1 MFKDREKLYQV
12 YHTIL
17 TMALTWALTLAI
29 NQYFVFRVSVFFG
42 AIFSFITAFLVYLFD
57 LNRKNVI
64 SYLLMGSLLPILLF
78 IFWIR
83 KINPFNWL
91 NNFIDWCAVYNGS
104 EELHNLQYAKILL
117 FGIAL
122 IGAVSFFLITKKLAR
137 KITFAVI
144 VTAIMILLSIRQI
157 DLNKAVVGIC
167 FFYILTIIVEIC
179 GIIDR
184 KKAGKQE
191 KREGILYLAP
201 ICLLLAILAI
211 SLPSKPEPIQWK
223 GIKHVYQ
230 NMIEQIEDWKID
242 LQYYFGKE
250 ESEFAVNLTGYSED
264 NGELSNTG
272 DLLQDNKVALK
283 VSATQRSRPI
293 YLIGSVSNVYTGHSW
308 EKNRGDYITGEL
320 EYLLDYSELV
330 YALARQTPE
339 MLQSNRFI
347 ERFTLTVEYNR
358 IRTKT
363 FFHPMKMSSYHISSR
378 YGTFSAEPVN
388 ILFEKVRG
396 RGTTYENVSYEMNLQ
411 GKAFQQMLRDAD
423 DFSYDNP
430 IDINPDSL
438 KILQTNLLLH
448 DNADLINS
456 RRDFYKILG
465 DRSDMIQ
472 EQYTGLP
479 ETLPERVKKL
489 AKDLTKDSE
498 TTYDKL
504 KAIEGYLHN
513 YNYNLRAQKLPEG
526 RDFTDY
532 FLFDSKEGYCSAYA
546 TAMAVLGRCI
556 GVPTRYVEGFIVKF
570 QSIDENNMF
579 PVKNSQAHAWAEA
592 YIQGIG
598 WIPFEATAPYYD
610 SRYTSWAE
618 IDNQGNDLLQGNPN
632 PYEEY
637 MHQGLGPI
645 EPNLDVLSKKEVNKS
660 KEFMGGILVFLA
672 AIIILFVS
680 FIIYYHILK
689 YRYKKTFHKANY
701 NRKMYMLFLRIL
713 NLLRREGFTLK
724 QQETILMLS
733 NRVKDRFCYDHISF
747 TEVANIF
754 MQFRYAETEV
764 TKLEFEQ
771 VEVYHQGLSRKQK
784 EEGNKVMLWLEEFIF
799 LAKKSNRQSSMEMS
813 AK

>member
-29 NQYFVFRVSVFFG
+29 NQYFVFRVPVILN

-64 SYLLMGSLLPILLF
+64 SYLLMGSLFPILLLV
-78 IFWIR
+78 FWIK
-83 KINPFNWL
+83 KINPVNWL
-91 NNFIDWCAVYNGS
+91 NNLIGWCTIYNGS
-104 EELHNLQYAKILL
+104 EELYSSQHAKFLL
-117 FGIAL
+117 FMIAL
-122 IGAVSFFLITKKLAR
+122 LGAVSFFLITKKLAG
-137 KITFAVI
+137 KIIFAAI
-144 VTAIMILLSIRQI
+144 LTAIMILLSIREVV
-157 DLNKAVVGIC
+157 LNKAVVGIS

-223 GIKHVYQ
+223 GIKHVYH
-230 NMIEQIEDWKID
+230 NVIEQIEDWKID
-242 LQYYFGKE
+242 LQYYFGKV

-264 NGELSNTG
+264 NGELSSTS

-283 VSATQRSRPI
+283 VSASQRSKPI

-308 EKNRGDYITGEL
+308 EKSRGDYIEGEL

-330 YALARQTPE
+330 YALARQTPDV
-339 MLQSNRFI
+339 LQSNRFI
-347 ERFTLTVEYNR
+347 ERFALTVEYNR

-363 FFHPMKMSSYHISSR
+363 FFHPMKMSSYHINSR
-378 YGTFSAEPVN
+378 YGKLSAEPVN
-388 ILFEKVRG
+388 LLFEKVRG

-411 GKAFQQMLRDAD
+411 GEAFQQMLREAD
-423 DFSYDNP
+423 DFSYDTP
-430 IDINPDSL
+430 GSINPDSM

-448 DNADLINS
+448 DNADPFAS
-456 RRDFYKILG
+456 RRDFYEILG
-465 DRSDMIQ
+465 DRAEMIQ

-479 ETLPERVKKL
+479 DTLPVRVTKL
-489 AKDLTKDSE
+489 AEDLTKEYE

-513 YNYNLRAQKLPEG
+513 YKYNLRAQKLPG
-526 RDFTDY
+526 GWDFTDY
-532 FLFDSKEGYCSAYA
+532 FLFESKEGYCSAYA

-556 GVPTRYVEGFIVKF
+556 GVPTRYVEGFIIKF
-570 QSIDENNMF
+570 QNIDEYNMF

-592 YIQGIG
+592 YIEGIG
-598 WIPFEATAPYYD
+598 WVPFEATAPYYA
-610 SRYTSWAE
+610 SRYTIWAE
-618 IDNQGNDLLQGNPN
+618 PDNPGSNLLQGNPN
-632 PYEEY
+632 PNEEY

-645 EPNLDVLSKKEVNKS
+645 EPNLDVLNKKGASKS

-672 AIIILFVS
+672 AIIILFVL
-680 FIIYYHILK
+680 FIIYYNILK

-701 NRKMYMLFLRIL
+701 NRKTYMLFLRIL
-713 NLLRREGFTLK
+713 QLLRREGFTLK
-724 QQETILMLS
+724 QQETIRMLS
-733 NRVKDRFCYDHISF
+733 KRVNDRFCYNHITF

-754 MQFRYAETEV
+754 MQYRYAEAEV

-784 EEGNKVMLWLEEFIF
+784 GEGNKIILWLEEFIF
-799 LAKKSNRQSSMEMS
+799 LAKKSNR
-813 AK
+813 